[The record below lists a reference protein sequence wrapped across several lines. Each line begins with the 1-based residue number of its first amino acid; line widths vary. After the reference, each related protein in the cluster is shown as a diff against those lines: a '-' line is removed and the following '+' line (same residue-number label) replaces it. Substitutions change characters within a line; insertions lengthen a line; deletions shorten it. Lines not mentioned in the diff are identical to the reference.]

1 MGKCPH
7 CPSCG
12 KKKSCGN
19 HHVYV
24 IELKEE
30 VLDDPAFCPDRPSNA
45 GPHSKCY
52 YVGETKHRVDCRFT
66 QHRAKKRRR
75 KKEGATFDCTCK
87 TGKVV
92 KVEFDPKIISY
103 ENIIKL
109 FFKFHDPT
117 TLNRQG
123 PNVGYQYR
131 SEIFYKTT
139 EEKNIAEKV
148 LKEMN
153 EKFDGKIVTKISKE
167 KNYCKAEEYH
177 QKYFQKNH

>member
-87 TGKVV
+87 TGKIV
-92 KVEFDPKIISY
+92 KV
-103 ENIIKL
+103 
-109 FFKFHDPT
+109 
-117 TLNRQG
+117 
-123 PNVGYQYR
+123 
-131 SEIFYKTT
+131 
-139 EEKNIAEKV
+139 
-148 LKEMN
+148 
-153 EKFDGKIVTKISKE
+153 KFDAYNRPSIYPNMYRIKSGALLTDDWVVSRNPIYGGREKSKQ
-167 KNYCKAEEYH
+167 AEEDL
-177 QKYFQKNH
+177 KNWLLEQGHYAHSN

>member
-1 MGKCPH
+1 MLLVNRMLMGKCPH

-30 VLDDPAFCPDRPSNA
+30 VLEDPTFCPDRPSNA

-52 YVGETKHRVDCRFT
+52 YVGETIHRVDCRFT

-92 KVEFDPKIISY
+92 KVEFNAYNRPSRYPNKYRMKSGALLMDDWIVSRNPISGG
-103 ENIIKL
+103 K
-109 FFKFHDPT
+109 
-117 TLNRQG
+117 
-123 PNVGYQYR
+123 
-131 SEIFYKTT
+131 
-139 EEKNIAEKV
+139 EKSKEAEKE
-148 LKEMN
+148 LKNWLLEQGHYAHSN
-153 EKFDGKIVTKISKE
+153 
-167 KNYCKAEEYH
+167 
-177 QKYFQKNH
+177 

>member
-30 VLDDPAFCPDRPSNA
+30 VLEDPTFCPDRPSNA

-87 TGKVV
+87 TGNVV
-92 KVEFDPKIISY
+92 KVEFNAYNSPSRY
-103 ENIIKL
+103 
-109 FFKFHDPT
+109 
-117 TLNRQG
+117 
-123 PNVGYQYR
+123 PNKYR
-131 SEIFYKTT
+131 MNQEHYSRMIGLSLGILYMV
-139 EEKNIAEKV
+139 EK
-148 LKEMN
+148 
-153 EKFDGKIVTKISKE
+153 
-167 KNYCKAEEYH
+167 KNLRK
-177 QKYFQKNH
+177 QKKN